1 MCEIFEMLNNSYQPT
16 HVVTAI
22 TYGGNAHF
30 VFEKKIDIDDVI
42 DEIGGNL
49 TAKYK
54 MAVFEI
60 EGSFSLDNNEVTS
73 YLSNVSNIKV
83 RYRVSNVVL
92 SLLSLC
98 FRSIQISSLRSSRL
112 TSRKQFRSIRTFQQ
126 TSETRKTNT
135 NTPAL
140 CTLSLFRSKW

>member
-1 MCEIFEMLNNSYQPT
+1 MCDAFEMLDNSYQPT

-30 VFEKKIDIDDVI
+30 VFEKKIDIDDAI

-60 EGSFSLDNNEVTS
+60 SGGFSLDNNEVTS

-83 RYRVSNVVL
+83 RQS
-92 SLLSLC
+92 
-98 FRSIQISSLRSSRL
+98 
-112 TSRKQFRSIRTFQQ
+112 
-126 TSETRKTNT
+126 
-135 NTPAL
+135 
-140 CTLSLFRSKW
+140 